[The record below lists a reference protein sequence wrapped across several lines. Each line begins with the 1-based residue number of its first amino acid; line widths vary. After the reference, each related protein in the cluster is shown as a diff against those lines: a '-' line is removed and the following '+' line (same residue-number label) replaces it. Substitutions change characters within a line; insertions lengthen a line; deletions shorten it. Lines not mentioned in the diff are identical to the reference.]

1 MPEARDDVEQL
12 NVHDAA
18 FHRAVVSARGNE
30 TLLTLLEGIS
40 GRTVAEHE
48 AIFNAL
54 STRDAA
60 LSQAAALLHV
70 SNTERSLREHLRS
83 VAPLPVRTTER
94 K

>member
-1 MPEARDDVEQL
+1 MRYGYRDAPPPWSTALGRSPKCARRTARPCPPPRSPSRR
-12 NVHDAA
+12 AA
-18 FHRAVVSARGNE
+18 GRA
-30 TLLTLLEGIS
+30 L
-40 GRTVAEHE
+40 AEYE

-70 SNTERSLREHLRS
+70 SNTKQWEHLRS
-83 VAPLPVRTTER
+83 VEPLPVRTTER